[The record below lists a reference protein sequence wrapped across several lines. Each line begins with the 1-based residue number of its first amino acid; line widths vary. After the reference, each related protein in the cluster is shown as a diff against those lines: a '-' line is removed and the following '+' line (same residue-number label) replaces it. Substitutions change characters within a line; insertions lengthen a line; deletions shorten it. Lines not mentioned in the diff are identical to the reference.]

1 MNARSALAP
10 ASRAL
15 LLLTAL
21 LLQPVLA
28 ALPAATFA
36 AEATAIYPPPV
47 ADSDACRGH
56 ARRGG
61 PGAGR

>member
-1 MNARSALAP
+1 MNARFALTP

-28 ALPAATFA
+28 ALPGSGKAALLQA
-36 AEATAIYPPPV
+36 VNDLPPV
-47 ADSDACRGH
+47 GH
-56 ARRGG
+56 RLRRDM
-61 PGAGR
+61 GR

>member
-21 LLQPVLA
+21 FLQPVLA
-28 ALPAATFA
+28 AMPGSGKAALLQA
-36 AEATAIYPPPV
+36 VNDLPPV
-47 ADSDACRGH
+47 GH
-56 ARRGG
+56 RLRRDMGH
-61 PGAGR
+61 